1 MIEGC
6 ECLPLLVCAMRHA
19 PAVFLA
25 RSLLHL
31 PTTGGPQIMWLR
43 FRLSVLCFLPTLFGA
58 GSKTTPW
65 VPEAQERGDW
75 SEATRPFSPF
85 GFPPGLLRSRPRGKP
100 ITLKPYVFRG
110 VSRGFWFEHRW
121 ALARS
126 LGLVGC
132 SQAGSGRFGS
142 KRCPSSTNIAFVGG
156 GGDPGGLISSSMAL
170 CQAPC

>member
-6 ECLPLLVCAMRHA
+6 ECLPQLVCAMRHA

-31 PTTGGPQIMWLR
+31 PTTGGPQIMWFR

-75 SEATRPFSPF
+75 
-85 GFPPGLLRSRPRGKP
+85 LRSRPRGKP

-126 LGLVGC
+126 LGWLG
-132 SQAGSGRFGS
+132 APRPALGGLAR
-142 KRCPSSTNIAFVGG
+142 KDALPPTNIAFVGG
-156 GGDPGGLISSSMAL
+156 GTLED
-170 CQAPC
+170 